1 MRRMSSSSH
10 IAIVVGAV
18 LLTASAACARPAR
31 VEAGGDVGVTTSA
44 EKASSAQAGE
54 SGTSLRPATKEV
66 NVSAQTKSVMK
77 RAKP

>member
-10 IAIVVGAV
+10 IAVIVGVV

-31 VEAGGDVGVTTSA
+31 VEAGGDVGVATSA
-44 EKASSAQAGE
+44 TEPSTALGE